1 MTPQSSKN
9 ISSTKTLPNVKPV
22 MGRQRSISDLLTSD
36 VDTTASTPL
45 PAPPMSQTT
54 PYNPYSGDR
63 SLSIPPP
70 TPPPVRQSQVS
81 SQESVNRAI
90 SLPPGA
96 SSPAPARHE
105 VAKTQPG
112 ARPGLP
118 PPHPLHAILMA
129 NKQQEAEQNG
139 RQDSVQMSQHQ
150 PQMAPSLAPPPPAPT
165 GLAPPPPPPP
175 PPPGSMGVVA
185 QHGPSGVPIATR
197 KPVKATLTLAE
208 IRAGN
213 TNYGPPSPQPRP
225 EPEPEP
231 VIPPPQR
238 FSSETSSTGQPEKLT
253 NDFIA
258 NTTQRI
264 NNNLNENTYNE
275 ITDADFM
282 KTLNEFE
289 AQRNAMMHPQTAMG
303 LSSDIMRHLMPLKE
317 TTSPVREEKTFAN
330 ENIYQEPYAAPVS
343 MKDVPQLVNSADQ
356 FRRETE
362 STVLADIKV
371 NAMAPSQDQTALTS
385 PGKEIKMND
394 DINML
399 RHKDNHSPRPQS
411 LQKNCQEHNVTP
423 KAFKE
428 ESKKGLVNQKSL
440 DNDDA
445 ELSAI
450 ADSNKSDHISRE
462 RRNSH
467 NIVRY
472 RPETPR
478 TVTPVRFTPI
488 PRLPN
493 KGFKSPEP
501 EKVKSP
507 GFKSPTPN
515 LKSPEPEKVKSPTL
529 KSPTQGF
536 KSPEPESGFRFPPRT
551 ASPVIKSHPVMSP
564 TPSTP
569 MTPMTK
575 EPLINNPRP
584 DQVSVKTPEV
594 VPPSPVV
601 RNVSDSG
608 ISVDSN
614 NSDVDDT
621 AGKIVA
627 ESMLKI
633 EAQMKRILEH
643 ENKNKGARE
652 SNRNSSNLSS
662 PVPDDTPNDRTNVFK
677 VQGETKFKEN
687 PIRQTPPCFS
697 PFESTD
703 RRDSVKTGSFEIMED
718 FEEAPEEFDLGISS
732 YSIAHPIENISNGNN
747 DEAGKSKN
755 VPDIVETDDY
765 SKLPLEDTPYVVST
779 PSGTLNRDT
788 LNNQSGH
795 QRDGQ
800 HNQQSVQHPP
810 PPVNNVNSANTNY
823 SNVPNPAYQQ
833 QQHFPND
840 MGSATS
846 RLGEMPSFFD
856 PFGNNAFGM
865 MGMGMAGI
873 PAPLMD
879 NQFPSFPSMFDNQF
893 QQQHMNIMN
902 PNLDSFG
909 INQQQQQR
917 QHQQQKQPQQQ
928 QRSEERIIPIQVIKS
943 QDTTDQSQQVGER

>member
-1 MTPQSSKN
+1 
-9 ISSTKTLPNVKPV
+9 

-36 VDTTASTPL
+36 VDTAVSAQL
-45 PAPPMSQTT
+45 PSPPMSQAT

-70 TPPPVRQSQVS
+70 TPPPVRQSQAAS
-81 SQESVNRAI
+81 SQEPVNRAI

-96 SSPAPARHE
+96 SSPAPARHDL
-105 VAKTQPG
+105 AKTQPG
-112 ARPGLP
+112 PGVRPGLP

-129 NKQQEAEQNG
+129 NKQQEVEQNG
-139 RQDSVQMSQHQ
+139 RQDSVPRSQEQ
-150 PQMAPSLAPPPPAPT
+150 PQMAPSRAPPPAPS

-175 PPPGSMGVVA
+175 PPPGSLGVVA
-185 QHGPSGVPIATR
+185 RHGLSGVPIATR
-197 KPVKATLTLAE
+197 RPVKVNLTLAE

-213 TNYGPPSPQPRP
+213 TNYGPPSPSPVS
-225 EPEPEP
+225 EPEP
-231 VIPPPQR
+231 VIPPPQS
-238 FSSETSSTGQPEKLT
+238 FSTDTRSTGQPEKLT

-258 NTTQRI
+258 PTTQRI
-264 NNNLNENTYNE
+264 HNLNENNYNE

-289 AQRNAMMHPQTAMG
+289 AQRNAMMNPKTVN
-303 LSSDIMRHLMPLKE
+303 SDIMKHQMPLRE
-317 TTSPVREEKTFAN
+317 ITSPVRVEETFAN
-330 ENIYQEPYAAPVS
+330 ENIYQEPYAPPVS
-343 MKDVPQLVNSADQ
+343 MKDVPQLVNSTDQ
-356 FRRETE
+356 FSRDTE
-362 STVLADIKV
+362 SRLLADIKV
-371 NAMAPSQDQTALTS
+371 NATAPSQDQTTLTS
-385 PGKEIKMND
+385 SSKDIKMND

-411 LQKNCQEHNVTP
+411 LQKNCQEHSVTP

-428 ESKKGLVNQKSL
+428 ESKMGLFNQKSL

-445 ELSAI
+445 ELTAI
-450 ADSNKSDHISRE
+450 ADSNKSDHTSRE

-507 GFKSPTPN
+507 GLKSPTPSI
-515 LKSPEPEKVKSPTL
+515 KSPEPET
-529 KSPTQGF
+529 GF
-536 KSPEPESGFRFPPRT
+536 KFPPSSM
-551 ASPVIKSHPVMSP
+551 SPVVKNATVMSP
-564 TPSTP
+564 PPSTP
-569 MTPMTK
+569 LSPRKK
-575 EPLINNPRP
+575 EPPQPLVSNPRP
-584 DQVSVKTPEV
+584 DQVTFKNPEV

-662 PVPDDTPNDRTNVFK
+662 PIPDENTNGFK
-677 VQGETKFKEN
+677 L
-687 PIRQTPPCFS
+687 QTPPCFS
-697 PFESTD
+697 PE
-703 RRDSVKTGSFEIMED
+703 RKDSVKTGSFEIMED

-732 YSIAHPIENISNGNN
+732 YSIAHPIDNISNGNN
-747 DEAGKSKN
+747 DEADKRKN
-755 VPDIVETDDY
+755 VPDIVEADDY
-765 SKLPLEDTPYVVST
+765 SRLPLEDTPYVVST

-788 LNNQSGH
+788 LDNQSGNH
-795 QRDGQ
+795 RDGQ
-800 HNQQSVQHPP
+800 HPQQTMQHP

-823 SNVPNPAYQQ
+823 GSVPNPAYQQ

-840 MGSATS
+840 MSSATS

-865 MGMGMAGI
+865 MGMGMTGI

-879 NQFPSFPSMFDNQF
+879 NQFPSFPSMFDNQI
-893 QQQHMNIMN
+893 QQQQMNVMN
-902 PNLDSFG
+902 QNLDSFG
-909 INQQQQQR
+909 LKQHQHQNPR
-917 QHQQQKQPQQQ
+917 QHQHQHQQQQ

-943 QDTTDQSQQVGER
+943 QDTPDRSQQVGK